1 MTTVYLGLGS
11 NVGVR
16 EANLRAAIKLLT
28 RHGDSIRKQSPVY
41 ETEPV
46 GYLEQPSFLNCV
58 CLLETDLSPSD
69 LLTAVQGIEWS
80 VGRTPTFL
88 NGPREIDIDILF
100 YSDLILES
108 DTLTVPHPRIA
119 ERAFVLEPLAD
130 IAPYVVH
137 PVLGLTIAELLV
149 SVDGKGGVRPWG
161 QI

>member
-11 NVGVR
+11 NMGVR

-28 RHGDSIRKQSPVY
+28 RHGDSVRRQSPVY
-41 ETEPV
+41 ETDPV
-46 GYLEQPSFLNCV
+46 GYFEQPSFLNCV

-69 LLTAVQGIEWS
+69 LLIAAKGIELS

-88 NGPREIDIDILF
+88 NGPRKIDIDILF

-108 DTLTVPHPRIA
+108 DTLTIPHPRIA
-119 ERAFVLEPLAD
+119 ERAFVLAPLAD
-130 IAPYVVH
+130 IAPDVVH
-137 PVLGLTIAELLV
+137 PVLGLTVAELLV
-149 SVDGKGGVRPWG
+149 SVDGKEGVRPWG

>member
-28 RHGDSIRKQSPVY
+28 RQGDSIRKQSPVY
-41 ETEPV
+41 ETDPV

-58 CLLETDLSPSD
+58 CLLETDLSPTD
-69 LLTAVQGIEWS
+69 LLTAAQAIEWS